1 MGTSGWSTQQ
11 LAEFVAAVSA
21 AENEASAA
29 TRAVERAAEALD
41 ADVAAI
47 VCEGQL
53 IAAIGYP
60 DGTAPIAEL
69 EAVEPGVE
77 GSALEVPGVGAS
89 LASAAPLEHPPAAR
103 LVIARGGPTGL
114 TREETGLLRGMAR
127 VASMTMRMLRVLDNE
142 RAAREEVERLGLDQ
156 AALRRVATLVA
167 KAAPPEDI
175 YAAVAT
181 EIAQRLGAD
190 VVAVLRYEANGT
202 ATIVGGWGVPSQ
214 QIPIGTQLGVAGEGV
229 AVSVW
234 QTRRPARVERFDGPP
249 GSVAACFRSLGVH
262 TGVGCPIMV
271 DDDLWGVAFAATARR
286 GALPAGS
293 ESRIAEFTQ
302 LVSAAI
308 ANAEARVE
316 VRRIADEQAALRRVA
331 TLVARG
337 APADEVFGAVAS
349 ETRAVLDSDISTL
362 LRLEPDG
369 RITVMA
375 TESRL
380 SNVVAVGERHQP
392 LPGGAVERALQTG
405 RTARSDGY
413 GGELGSMA
421 DHLRT
426 LGYGGSASAPIV
438 VADRLWGVISVVWAQ
453 GRSVPP
459 DGEDRLMQ
467 FGELIATALAN
478 AEARADLR
486 QVGEEQAALRR
497 VATGVARGDPP
508 SAVFAAVAVEA
519 GKVIPA
525 ADVAL
530 VGRYDPDDEIEF
542 VGGWSRDG
550 DPSFV
555 GHHVALGGHNVSTLV
570 FQSNHPAR
578 CDHIPDDSTPATAFA
593 RQWARSS
600 AGAPINVEGR
610 LWGVMIVG
618 AADEG
623 ALPVGTEHRLAQFS
637 ELVATAIGNAEA
649 REELRRV
656 ADEQAALRRV
666 ATLVARD
673 EAPEAAFAAVADELA
688 HLFHAE
694 ATGVS
699 RYELDGTVTTVG
711 SWSSIGPSV
720 RAGSKTT
727 VGGQN
732 VTALVFETGQPA
744 RIDRYDADDA
754 TSATSIARRHGARS
768 AAGAPIR
775 VAGRIWGSV
784 QVAMS
789 REAVLPGRTEER
801 LAAFAEL
808 TASAIAKAQ
817 AREELR
823 RVADDQAA
831 LRRVATLVARAAPP
845 AEVFAA
851 VAAEVGRLLSME
863 GAGVLRYDGDRS
875 ATVVGG
881 WSGTGDDP
889 RIGLTIPL
897 GGHNAVTRVFE
908 TGRPA
913 RIEYAPD
920 DSNAATAHGREAGGQ
935 AAIGAPIGVA
945 GGLWGAVV
953 LVAGRE
959 DTLTPETETRLVA
972 FTDLVATAIANAQAR
987 EELRRVAEE
996 QAALRR
1002 VATLVAAAAPP
1013 AEVFASVAEEVS
1025 RLLQVDRAF
1034 VARYE
1039 ADQSVSIV
1047 AGWSSTGATL
1057 PIGARGPVDDGSVSD
1072 LVRSTGGAARIDA
1085 YPDYPDYPGGLPA
1098 AVGMR
1103 SAVGVPILVENRLWG
1118 LVATGSAG
1126 DEPPP
1131 PETEERLIK
1140 FTELVATAIANA
1152 NARSELT
1159 ASRARIVA
1167 SADEARRKMER
1178 DLHDGAQAQLVTL
1191 VLQVRAAQEVLPAD
1205 DLLAAELERVATG
1218 LTSALD
1224 ELRELASGIHPPILA
1239 SGGLGPAV
1247 RMLGRRSRIPVD
1259 VDVRT
1264 ADRLPKPVEVGAYY
1278 VVSEALTNAV
1288 KHSEA
1293 TSVRVEIEAA
1303 DKTLRIGVQDDGV
1316 GGAEFARGSGLLGLR
1331 DRVEA
1336 LGGRI
1341 ALESE
1346 RGAGTSLSVELPLSP
1361 DRATVAQ

>member
-1 MGTSGWSTQQ
+1 
-11 LAEFVAAVSA
+11 
-21 AENEASAA
+21 
-29 TRAVERAAEALD
+29 
-41 ADVAAI
+41 
-47 VCEGQL
+47 
-53 IAAIGYP
+53 
-60 DGTAPIAEL
+60 
-69 EAVEPGVE
+69 
-77 GSALEVPGVGAS
+77 
-89 LASAAPLEHPPAAR
+89 
-103 LVIARGGPTGL
+103 
-114 TREETGLLRGMAR
+114 
-127 VASMTMRMLRVLDNE
+127 
-142 RAAREEVERLGLDQ
+142 
-156 AALRRVATLVA
+156 
-167 KAAPPEDI
+167 
-175 YAAVAT
+175 
-181 EIAQRLGAD
+181 
-190 VVAVLRYEANGT
+190 
-202 ATIVGGWGVPSQ
+202 
-214 QIPIGTQLGVAGEGV
+214 
-229 AVSVW
+229 
-234 QTRRPARVERFDGPP
+234 
-249 GSVAACFRSLGVH
+249 
-262 TGVGCPIMV
+262 
-271 DDDLWGVAFAATARR
+271 
-286 GALPAGS
+286 
-293 ESRIAEFTQ
+293 
-302 LVSAAI
+302 
-308 ANAEARVE
+308 
-316 VRRIADEQAALRRVA
+316 
-331 TLVARG
+331 
-337 APADEVFGAVAS
+337 
-349 ETRAVLDSDISTL
+349 
-362 LRLEPDG
+362 
-369 RITVMA
+369 
-375 TESRL
+375 
-380 SNVVAVGERHQP
+380 
-392 LPGGAVERALQTG
+392 GGAVERALQTG
-405 RTARSDGY
+405 RTAHTDGY
-413 GGELGSMA
+413 EGGPGSMGA
-421 DHLRT
+421 HLRA
-426 LGYGGSASAPIV
+426 LRYGGSASAPVV

-453 GRSVPP
+453 GRPVPP
-459 DGEDRLMQ
+459 GGEERLMQ

-486 QVGEEQAALRR
+486 QVAEEQAALRR
-497 VATGVARGDPP
+497 VATLVARGEPP

-519 GKVIPA
+519 GHVIPA

-530 VGRYDPDDEIEF
+530 VGRYDPDDAIEL

-550 DPSFV
+550 DSSFV
-555 GHHVALGGHNVSTLV
+555 GDRVALGGRNVSTLV
-570 FQSNHPAR
+570 FQSNRPAR
-578 CDHIPDDSTPATAFA
+578 RDHIPDDSTPASTFA
-593 RQWARSS
+593 RKWARSS

-618 AADEG
+618 GADED
-623 ALPVGTEHRLAQFS
+623 ALPAGTEHRLAQFS

-673 EAPEAAFAAVADELA
+673 EAPEAAFAAVAEELA

-694 ATGVS
+694 AAGVN
-699 RYELDGTVTTVG
+699 RHEMDGTVTSVG
-711 SWSSIGPSV
+711 SWNSV
-720 RAGSKTT
+720 GQAT
-727 VGGQN
+727 VGTRTTLGGHN
-732 VTALVFETGQPA
+732 VTTLVFETGQPA

-754 TSATSIARRHGARS
+754 SSATSIARRHGARS

-789 REAVLPGRTEER
+789 REAVLPARTEER

-851 VAAEVGRLLSME
+851 VAAEVGRLLSVE

-881 WSGTGDDP
+881 WSGTGDDA

-935 AAIGAPIGVA
+935 AALGAPIGVA
-945 GGLWGAVV
+945 GRLWGAVV
-953 LVAGRE
+953 LVARGE
-959 DTLTPETETRLVA
+959 DTLTSETETRLVA
-972 FTDLVATAIANAQAR
+972 FTELVATAIANAQAR
-987 EELRRVAEE
+987 EELRRVADE

-1013 AEVFASVAEEVS
+1013 AQVFASVAEEVG

-1039 ADQSVSIV
+1039 ADESVSIV

-1057 PIGARGPVDDGSVSD
+1057 PVGARGPVEDGSVSD

-1085 YPDYPDYPGGLPA
+1085 YPDYPDYPGGLPD

-1103 SAVGVPILVENRLWG
+1103 SSVGVPILVENRLWG
-1118 LVATGSAG
+1118 LVATGSG
-1126 DEPPP
+1126 GGEPPSA
-1131 PETEERLIK
+1131 ETEERLTK

-1159 ASRARIVA
+1159 ESRARIVA
-1167 SADEARRKMER
+1167 SADEARRKIER

-1191 VLQVRAAQEVLPAD
+1191 VLPVRAAQEVLPAD

-1247 RMLGRRSRIPVD
+1247 RMLGRRARIPVD
-1259 VDVRT
+1259 VDVRM

-1293 TSVRVEIEAA
+1293 TSVAVEIEVA
-1303 DKTLRIGVQDDGV
+1303 DAVLRIVVQDDGV

-1361 DRATVAQ
+1361 DQAAVAQ

>member
-1 MGTSGWSTQQ
+1 MATSGWSAQQ

-29 TRAVERAAEALD
+29 ATAVERVAEALE
-41 ADVAAI
+41 AEVAAI
-47 VCEGQL
+47 VCDGRL

-60 DGTAPIAEL
+60 GETAPIGEL
-69 EAVEPGVE
+69 EAVKPGVE
-77 GSALEVPGVGAS
+77 GSGFEVPGAGAGS
-89 LASAAPLEHPPAAR
+89 ASAAPLEHPPGAR

-142 RAAREEVERLGLDQ
+142 RAAREEVERLALDQ
-156 AALRRVATLVA
+156 AGLRRVATLVA
-167 KAAPPEDI
+167 KAAPREDI
-175 YAAVAT
+175 YAAVAA

-190 VVAVLRYEANGT
+190 VVALLRYEASGT
-202 ATIVGGWGVPSQ
+202 ATIIGAWGVPSE
-214 QIPIGTQLGVAGEGV
+214 QIPIGTPLRVAGEGV

-234 QTRRPARVERFDGPP
+234 DTRRPARVERFDGPP

-286 GALPAGS
+286 SALPAGS
-293 ESRIAEFTQ
+293 EGRIAEFTQ

-308 ANAEARVE
+308 ANAEARAE

-337 APADEVFGAVAS
+337 APAGKVLGAVAS

-369 RITVMA
+369 MITVMA
-375 TESRL
+375 TESTL
-380 SNVVAVGERHQP
+380 SPVVAVGERHKP

-405 RTARSDGY
+405 RTARTDGY
-413 GGELGSMA
+413 EGEPGSMG
-421 DHLRT
+421 DDLRA
-426 LGYGGSASAPIV
+426 LGYGASASAPIV

-459 DGEDRLMQ
+459 GGEDRLMQ

-478 AEARADLR
+478 AEAQADLR
-486 QVGEEQAALRR
+486 QVADEQAALRR
-497 VATGVARGDPP
+497 VATLVARGEPP

-519 GKVIPA
+519 GHVIPA

-530 VGRYDPDDEIEF
+530 VGRYDADDALEF

-555 GHHVALGGHNVSTLV
+555 GERVALGGHNVSTLV
-570 FQSNHPAR
+570 FQTNHPAR
-578 CDHIPDDSTPATAFA
+578 RDHIPDDSTEASTLA
-593 RQWARSS
+593 RNWARSS

-610 LWGVMIVG
+610 LWGVVIVG
-618 AADEG
+618 GANEG
-623 ALPVGTEHRLAQFS
+623 ALPAGAEHRLAQFS
-637 ELVATAIGNAEA
+637 ALVATAIGNADA

-673 EAPEAAFAAVADELA
+673 EAPEAAFAAVAEELG

-694 ATGVS
+694 ATGVN
-699 RYELDGTVTTVG
+699 RYEVDRTVTTVG
-711 SWSSIGPSV
+711 SWNSIGPSV

-727 VGGQN
+727 LGGRN
-732 VTALVFETGQPA
+732 VTTLVFETGQPA
-744 RIDRYDADDA
+744 RIDRYEAND
-754 TSATSIARRHGARS
+754 SSNATSIARRHGARS

-775 VAGRIWGSV
+775 VAGRLWGSV

-789 REAVLPGRTEER
+789 REAALPARTEER

-831 LRRVATLVARAAPP
+831 LRRVATLVAREAPP

-851 VAAEVGRLLSME
+851 VAAEVGGLFAVDR
-863 GAGVLRYDGDRS
+863 AGVCRYEADR
-875 ATVVGG
+875 AVTVVGG
-881 WSGTGDDP
+881 WSGTGEHLP
-889 RIGLTIPL
+889 IGTPIPL
-897 GGHNAVTRVFE
+897 GGQNTVTRVFE

-913 RIEYAPD
+913 RVAYLPD
-920 DSNAATAHGREAGGQ
+920 DSNPATTLARETGGRAS
-935 AAIGAPIGVA
+935 IGAPIS
-945 GGLWGAVV
+945 
-953 LVAGRE
+953 VAGRLWGTMVLVTRAE
-959 DTLTPETETRLVA
+959 DDLPADTETRLVA
-972 FTDLVATAIANAQAR
+972 FTELVATAIANAEAR
-987 EELRRVAEE
+987 EELRRVADD

-1002 VATLVAAAAPP
+1002 VATLVARGAPADEIFDAVTDEAHRLLHADQTGLSRYDPDGLWTVLAVRGAVTDMMPIGFRLDPGPSMPGVAELLSGRSVRVDGPP
-1013 AEVFASVAEEVS
+1013 ANTA
-1025 RLLQVDRAF
+1025 
-1034 VARYE
+1034 
-1039 ADQSVSIV
+1039 
-1047 AGWSSTGATL
+1047 
-1057 PIGARGPVDDGSVSD
+1057 VDDLIRAEQLQAWVASPIVLMGQTWGQV
-1072 LVRSTGGAARIDA
+1072 
-1085 YPDYPDYPGGLPA
+1085 
-1098 AVGMR
+1098 AVFSRHGPMP
-1103 SAVGVPILVENRLWG
+1103 VG
-1118 LVATGSAG
+1118 
-1126 DEPPP
+1126 
-1131 PETEERLIK
+1131 TEERLAG
-1140 FTELVATAIANA
+1140 FTELTATAIANA
-1152 NARSELT
+1152 TARAELK

-1167 SADEARRKMER
+1167 SADETRHKIER

-1191 VLQVRAAQEVLPAD
+1191 VLQVRAAQEVLPPND
-1205 DLLAAELERVATG
+1205 PLAAELERVATG
-1218 LTSALD
+1218 LTGALD
-1224 ELRELASGIHPPILA
+1224 ELRELASGIHPPILT

-1247 RMLGRRSRIPVD
+1247 RMLGRRARIPVD

-1264 ADRLPKPVEVGAYY
+1264 ADRLSEPVEVGAYY

-1288 KHSEA
+1288 KHSDA
-1293 TSVRVEIEAA
+1293 TSVTVEIEAA
-1303 DKTLRIGVQDDGV
+1303 HNVLRIGVRDDGV
-1316 GGAEFARGSGLLGLR
+1316 GGAEFARGSGLVGLK

-1361 DRATVAQ
+1361 DPTAAASS

>member
-21 AENEASAA
+21 AENEVSAA
-29 TRAVERAAEALD
+29 ATAVERVAEALD
-41 ADVAAI
+41 AEVAAI
-47 VCEGQL
+47 VCDGGL

-60 DGTAPIAEL
+60 GGTAPVGEL

-89 LASAAPLEHPPAAR
+89 SASAAPLEHPPGAR
-103 LVIARGGPTGL
+103 LVVARGGPTGL

-142 RAAREEVERLGLDQ
+142 RAAREEVERLALDQ

-167 KAAPPEDI
+167 KAAPRENI
-175 YAAVAT
+175 YAAVAA

-202 ATIVGGWGVPSQ
+202 ATIIGGWGVPDA
-214 QIPIGTQLGVAGEGV
+214 QIPIGSQLRIAGEGV

-293 ESRIAEFTQ
+293 EARIAEFTQ

-308 ANAEARVE
+308 ANAEARAE
-316 VRRIADEQAALRRVA
+316 VRRIADEQTALRRVA

-337 APADEVFGAVAS
+337 APADEVLGAVAS
-349 ETRAVLDSDISTL
+349 ETRAVLDSDVSTL

-369 RITVMA
+369 MITVMA
-375 TESRL
+375 TESTL
-380 SNVVAVGERHQP
+380 SPVVAVGERHKP

-405 RTARSDGY
+405 RTAHTDGY
-413 GGELGSMA
+413 EGEPGSVGL
-421 DHLRT
+421 HLRA
-426 LGYGGSASAPIV
+426 LRYGGSASAPIV

-459 DGEDRLMQ
+459 GGEDRLMQ
-467 FGELIATALAN
+467 FGGLIATALAN

-486 QVGEEQAALRR
+486 EVADEQAALRR
-497 VATGVARGDPP
+497 VATLVARGEPP

-519 GKVIPA
+519 GHVIPA

-530 VGRYDPDDEIEF
+530 VGRYDPDDTIEF
-542 VGGWSRDG
+542 VGGWGRDG
-550 DPSFV
+550 DPGFV
-555 GHHVALGGHNVSTLV
+555 GDRVALGGRNVSTLV
-570 FQSNHPAR
+570 FERNEPVRVDYLA
-578 CDHIPDDSTPATAFA
+578 DDATPATALA
-593 RQWARSS
+593 REWARSS
-600 AGAPINVEGR
+600 VGAPINVEGR

-618 AADEG
+618 AAGED
-623 ALPVGTEHRLAQFS
+623 ALPAGTEHRLAQFT
-637 ELVATAIGNAEA
+637 ELI
-649 REELRRV
+649 
-656 ADEQAALRRV
+656 
-666 ATLVARD
+666 
-673 EAPEAAFAAVADELA
+673 
-688 HLFHAE
+688 
-694 ATGVS
+694 
-699 RYELDGTVTTVG
+699 
-711 SWSSIGPSV
+711 
-720 RAGSKTT
+720 
-727 VGGQN
+727 
-732 VTALVFETGQPA
+732 
-744 RIDRYDADDA
+744 
-754 TSATSIARRHGARS
+754 
-768 AAGAPIR
+768 
-775 VAGRIWGSV
+775 
-784 QVAMS
+784 
-789 REAVLPGRTEER
+789 
-801 LAAFAEL
+801 
-808 TASAIAKAQ
+808 
-817 AREELR
+817 
-823 RVADDQAA
+823 
-831 LRRVATLVARAAPP
+831 
-845 AEVFAA
+845 
-851 VAAEVGRLLSME
+851 
-863 GAGVLRYDGDRS
+863 
-875 ATVVGG
+875 
-881 WSGTGDDP
+881 
-889 RIGLTIPL
+889 
-897 GGHNAVTRVFE
+897 
-908 TGRPA
+908 
-913 RIEYAPD
+913 
-920 DSNAATAHGREAGGQ
+920 
-935 AAIGAPIGVA
+935 
-945 GGLWGAVV
+945 
-953 LVAGRE
+953 
-959 DTLTPETETRLVA
+959 
-972 FTDLVATAIANAQAR
+972 ATAIANAQAR
-987 EELRRVAEE
+987 EDLRRVADE

-1013 AEVFASVAEEVS
+1013 AEVFASVAEEVG

-1057 PIGARGPVDDGSVSD
+1057 PVGARGPVDDGSVSD
-1072 LVRSTGGAARIDA
+1072 LVRRTGEAARIDA

-1118 LVATGSAG
+1118 LVATGSGG
-1126 DEPPP
+1126 DEPPSP
-1131 PETEERLIK
+1131 DAEARLTK

-1167 SADEARRKMER
+1167 SADEARRKIER

-1191 VLQVRAAQEVLPAD
+1191 VLQVRAAQEVLPPD

-1264 ADRLPKPVEVGAYY
+1264 ADRLPKPVEVAAYY

-1303 DKTLRIGVQDDGV
+1303 DNALRIGVQDDGV

-1346 RGAGTSLSVELPLSP
+1346 RGLGTSLSVELPLSP
-1361 DRATVAQ
+1361 DQAAVAQ

>member
-21 AENEASAA
+21 ADNEASAA
-29 TRAVERAAEALD
+29 TTAVERVAEALD
-41 ADVAAI
+41 AEVAAI
-47 VCEGQL
+47 VCDGQL

-60 DGTAPIAEL
+60 GGTGPIGEL
-69 EAVEPGVE
+69 EAVQAGVE
-77 GSALEVPGVGAS
+77 GSVLDVPGVGAGS
-89 LASAAPLEHPPAAR
+89 ASAAPLEHPPGAR

-127 VASMTMRMLRVLDNE
+127 VASMTMRMLRVLDSE
-142 RAAREEVERLGLDQ
+142 RAARADVERLALDQ

-167 KAAPPEDI
+167 EAAPRQDI
-175 YAAVAT
+175 YAAVAA

-190 VVAVLRYEANGT
+190 AGAVLRYEASGT
-202 ATIVGGWGVPSQ
+202 ATIVGGWGVPGL
-214 QIPIGTQLGVAGEGV
+214 QIPVGSRLLVEGEGV
-229 AVSVW
+229 VASVW
-234 QTRRPARVERFDGPP
+234 RTRRPARIERFDGPP
-249 GSVAACFRSLGVH
+249 GSAAARFRSLGLH
-262 TGVGCPIMV
+262 TAVGSPIIV
-271 DDDLWGVAFAATARR
+271 DDHLWGVAFAATAQRD
-286 GALPAGS
+286 ALPAGS
-293 ESRIAEFTQ
+293 EARIAEFTQ
-302 LVSAAI
+302 LLAAAI
-308 ANAEARVE
+308 ANAEARAE

-337 APADEVFGAVAS
+337 APADEVLGAVAS
-349 ETRAVLDSDISTL
+349 ETRAVLDSDTSTL

-369 RITVMA
+369 MITVMA
-375 TESRL
+375 TESTL
-380 SNVVAVGERHQP
+380 SPVVAVGERHKP
-392 LPGGAVERALQTG
+392 LPGGAVERALNTG
-405 RTARSDGY
+405 RTARTDGY
-413 GGELGSMA
+413 EGEPGSMG
-421 DHLRT
+421 DHLRA

-438 VADRLWGVISVVWAQ
+438 VADRLWGVINVVWAR

-459 DGEDRLMQ
+459 AGEDRLMQ

-486 QVGEEQAALRR
+486 QVADEQAALRR
-497 VATGVARGDPP
+497 VATRVARGEPP

-519 GKVIPA
+519 GRVIPA

-530 VGRYDPDDEIEF
+530 VGRYDPDDAIEF

-555 GHHVALGGHNVSTLV
+555 GERVALGGHNVSTLV

-578 CDHIPDDSTPATAFA
+578 SDHIPDDSTQASALA
-593 RQWARSS
+593 RKWARSS

-610 LWGVMIVG
+610 LWGAMIVG
-618 AADEG
+618 AADEDS
-623 ALPVGTEHRLAQFS
+623 LPAGTEHRLAQFS

-666 ATLVARD
+666 ATLVAHD
-673 EAPEAAFAAVADELA
+673 EAPEAAFAAVAEELG
-688 HLFHAE
+688 HLFDAE
-694 ATGVS
+694 AAGVN
-699 RYELDGTVTTVG
+699 RYEMDGAVTSVG
-711 SWSSIGPSV
+711 SWNSLGESITGT
-720 RAGSKTT
+720 RTT
-727 VGGQN
+727 LGGHN
-732 VTALVFETGQPA
+732 VTTLVFETGQPA

-754 TSATSIARRHGARS
+754 SSATSIARRHGARS

-789 REAVLPGRTEER
+789 REAALPARTEER

-823 RVADDQAA
+823 RAADDQAA
-831 LRRVATLVARAAPP
+831 LRRVATLVAREAPP

-913 RIEYAPD
+913 RIEYAAD
-920 DSNAATAHGREAGGQ
+920 DSNAATAQGREAGGR

-945 GGLWGAVV
+945 GRLWGAVV
-953 LVAGRE
+953 LVTGGE
-959 DTLTPETETRLVA
+959 DTLTAETETRLVA
-972 FTDLVATAIANAQAR
+972 FSELVATAIANAEAR
-987 EELRRVAEE
+987 GELRRVADE

-1002 VATLVAAAAPP
+1002 VATLVAHGAPP
-1013 AEVFASVAEEVS
+1013 AEVFAAVAGEVGRLLRADNALVVGFDDDDATATVVAVSGAPQIAHAGLRQRFSESRMS
-1025 RLLQVDRAF
+1025 RLVHESGQAVR
-1034 VARYE
+1034 
-1039 ADQSVSIV
+1039 
-1047 AGWSSTGATL
+1047 
-1057 PIGARGPVDDGSVSD
+1057 VDDYAALGGGTSDD
-1072 LVRSTGGAARIDA
+1072 LVRSGVGAPITVGG
-1085 YPDYPDYPGGLPA
+1085 
-1098 AVGMR
+1098 
-1103 SAVGVPILVENRLWG
+1103 RLWG
-1118 LVATGSAG
+1118 MIAVSSRRAGSLAP
-1126 DEPPP
+1126 D
-1131 PETEERLIK
+1131 TEARLTA
-1140 FTELVATAIANA
+1140 FTELAATAIANA
-1152 NARSELT
+1152 QAQADLA

-1167 SADEARRKMER
+1167 SADETRRRIER

-1191 VLQVRAAQEVLPAD
+1191 LLQVRAAQALVAPD

-1218 LTSALD
+1218 LNGSLD

-1239 SGGLGPAV
+1239 AGGLGPAV
-1247 RMLGRRSRIPVD
+1247 RMLGRRSGIPVQ

-1264 ADRLPKPVEVGAYY
+1264 ADRLPEPVEVAAYF

-1293 TSVRVEIEAA
+1293 TSLTVEIEAA
-1303 DKTLRIGVQDDGV
+1303 DNVLRIGVQDDGV
-1316 GGAEFARGSGLLGLR
+1316 GGAEFAGGSGLVGLR

-1341 ALESE
+1341 ALQSTP
-1346 RGAGTSLSVELPLSP
+1346 GLGTSLSVELPLSP
-1361 DRATVAQ
+1361 GPAAAASR

>member
-29 TRAVERAAEALD
+29 ATAVERVAEALD
-41 ADVAAI
+41 AEVAAI
-47 VCEGQL
+47 VCDGEL

-60 DGTAPIAEL
+60 GGIAPIGEL

-77 GSALEVPGVGAS
+77 GSAFEVPGFGTGS
-89 LASAAPLEHPPAAR
+89 ASAAPLEHPPGAR
-103 LVIARGGPTGL
+103 LVVARGGATGL
-114 TREETGLLRGMAR
+114 SREETGLLRGMAR
-127 VASMTMRMLRVLDNE
+127 VASMTMRMLRVLDDE
-142 RAAREEVERLGLDQ
+142 RAAREEVERLALDQ

-167 KAAPPEDI
+167 KAAPRENI
-175 YAAVAT
+175 YAAVAA

-190 VVAVLRYEANGT
+190 VGAVLRYEANGT
-202 ATIVGGWGVPSQ
+202 ATIIGGWGVPGE
-214 QIPIGTQLGVAGEGV
+214 QIPIGTQLRVAGEGV

-293 ESRIAEFTQ
+293 EARIAEFTQ

-337 APADEVFGAVAS
+337 AGADEVFGAVAS
-349 ETRAVLDSDISTL
+349 ETRTVLDSDISTL

-369 RITVMA
+369 MITVMA
-375 TESRL
+375 TESTL
-380 SNVVAVGERHQP
+380 SPVVAVGERHKP

-405 RTARSDGY
+405 RTARTEGY
-413 GGELGSMA
+413 EGESGSVGA
-421 DHLRT
+421 HLRA
-426 LGYGGSASAPIV
+426 LRYGGSASAPIV

-453 GRSVPP
+453 GRSVPAG
-459 DGEDRLMQ
+459 GEERLMQ

-486 QVGEEQAALRR
+486 QVAEEQAALRR
-497 VATGVARGDPP
+497 VATLVARGEPP

-519 GKVIPA
+519 GRVIPA

-530 VGRYDPDDEIEF
+530 VGRYDPDNALEF

-555 GHHVALGGHNVSTLV
+555 GDRVPLGGENVTTVV
-570 FQSNHPAR
+570 FQSNRPAR
-578 CDHIPDDSTPATAFA
+578 RDHIPDDSTPASTLA
-593 RQWARSS
+593 RKWARSS

-618 AADEG
+618 GADEE
-623 ALPVGTEHRLAQFS
+623 ALPAGTEHRLAQFS

-673 EAPEAAFAAVADELA
+673 DAPEAAFAAVTEELA

-694 ATGVS
+694 AAGVN
-699 RYELDGTVTTVG
+699 RHEMDGTVTSVG
-711 SWSSIGPSV
+711 SWNSV
-720 RAGSKTT
+720 GQAT
-727 VGGQN
+727 VGTRTTLGGHN
-732 VTALVFETGQPA
+732 VTTLVFETGQPA

-754 TSATSIARRHGARS
+754 SSATSIARRHGARS

-789 REAVLPGRTEER
+789 REAVLPARTEER

-817 AREELR
+817 ARQELR

-897 GGHNAVTRVFE
+897 GGQNAVTRVFE

-935 AAIGAPIGVA
+935 AALGAPIGVA
-945 GGLWGAVV
+945 GRLWGAVV
-953 LVAGRE
+953 LVARGE
-959 DTLTPETETRLVA
+959 DTLTTETETRLVA
-972 FTDLVATAIANAQAR
+972 FTELVATAIANAQAR
-987 EELRRVAEE
+987 EELRRVADE

-1013 AEVFASVAEEVS
+1013 AQVFASVAEEVG

-1039 ADQSVSIV
+1039 ADESVSIV

-1057 PIGARGPVDDGSVSD
+1057 PVGARGPVEDGSVSD

-1085 YPDYPDYPGGLPA
+1085 YPDYPDYPGGLPD

-1103 SAVGVPILVENRLWG
+1103 SSVGVPILVENRLWG
-1118 LVATGSAG
+1118 LVATGSG
-1126 DEPPP
+1126 GGEPPSA
-1131 PETEERLIK
+1131 ETEERLTK

-1152 NARSELT
+1152 NARAEVT

-1167 SADEARRKMER
+1167 SADEARRKIER

-1247 RMLGRRSRIPVD
+1247 RMLGRRARIPVD
-1259 VDVRT
+1259 VDVRM

-1293 TSVRVEIEAA
+1293 TSVAVEIEVA
-1303 DKTLRIGVQDDGV
+1303 DAVLRIVVQDDGV

-1361 DRATVAQ
+1361 DQAAVAQ

>member
-21 AENEASAA
+21 ADNEASAA
-29 TRAVERAAEALD
+29 TTAVERVAEALD
-41 ADVAAI
+41 AEVAAI
-47 VCEGQL
+47 VCDGQL

-60 DGTAPIAEL
+60 GGTGPIGEL
-69 EAVEPGVE
+69 EAVKAGVE
-77 GSALEVPGVGAS
+77 GSVLEVPGVGAGS
-89 LASAAPLEHPPAAR
+89 ASAAPLEHPPGAR

-142 RAAREEVERLGLDQ
+142 RAARADVERLALDQ

-167 KAAPPEDI
+167 EAAPRHDI
-175 YAAVAT
+175 YAAVAA

-190 VVAVLRYEANGT
+190 AGAVLRYEASGT
-202 ATIVGGWGVPSQ
+202 ATIVGSWGVPSLH
-214 QIPIGTQLGVAGEGV
+214 IPVGSRLLVEGEGV
-229 AVSVW
+229 VASVSR
-234 QTRRPARVERFDGPP
+234 TRRPARIERFDGPP
-249 GSVAACFRSLGVH
+249 GSAAARFRSLGLH
-262 TGVGCPIMV
+262 TAVGSPIIV
-271 DDDLWGVAFAATARR
+271 DDHLWGVAFAATARR
-286 GALPAGS
+286 DALPAGS
-293 ESRIAEFTQ
+293 EARIAEFTQ
-302 LVSAAI
+302 LLAAAI
-308 ANAEARVE
+308 ANAEARAE
-316 VRRIADEQAALRRVA
+316 VSRIADEQAALRRVA

-337 APADEVFGAVAS
+337 APADGIFGAVAS
-349 ETRAVLDSDISTL
+349 ETRAVLDSDLSTL

-369 RITVMA
+369 MITVVA
-375 TESRL
+375 TESTL
-380 SNVVAVGERHQP
+380 SPVVAVGERHKP
-392 LPGGAVERALQTG
+392 LPGGAVERALNTG
-405 RTARSDGY
+405 RTARTDGY
-413 GGELGSMA
+413 EGEPGSMG
-421 DHLRT
+421 DHLRA

-438 VADRLWGVISVVWAQ
+438 VADRLWGVINVVWAR

-459 DGEDRLMQ
+459 ASEDRLMQ

-486 QVGEEQAALRR
+486 QVADEQAALRR
-497 VATGVARGDPP
+497 VATRVARGEPP

-519 GKVIPA
+519 GRVIPA

-530 VGRYDPDDEIEF
+530 VGRYDPDDAIEF

-555 GHHVALGGHNVSTLV
+555 GERVALGGHNVSTLV

-578 CDHIPDDSTPATAFA
+578 RDHIPDDSTPASTFA
-593 RQWARSS
+593 RKWAHSS

-610 LWGVMIVG
+610 LWGAMIVG
-618 AADEG
+618 AADEDS
-623 ALPVGTEHRLAQFS
+623 LPAGTEHRLAQFS

-666 ATLVARD
+666 ATLVAHD
-673 EAPEAAFAAVADELA
+673 EAPEAAFAAVAEELG
-688 HLFHAE
+688 HLFGAE
-694 ATGVS
+694 AAGVN
-699 RYELDGTVTTVG
+699 RYEMDGAVTSVG
-711 SWSSIGPSV
+711 SWNSLGAS
-720 RAGSKTT
+720 TT
-727 VGGQN
+727 GTRTTLGGHN
-732 VTALVFETGQPA
+732 VTTLVFETGQPA

-754 TSATSIARRHGARS
+754 SSATSIARRHGARS

-789 REAVLPGRTEER
+789 REAALPARTEER

-823 RVADDQAA
+823 RSADDQAA
-831 LRRVATLVARAAPP
+831 LRRVATLVAREAAP

-913 RIEYAPD
+913 RIEYAAD
-920 DSNAATAHGREAGGQ
+920 DSNAATAQGREAGGR

-945 GGLWGAVV
+945 GRLWGAVV
-953 LVAGRE
+953 LVIGGE
-959 DTLTPETETRLVA
+959 DTLTAETETRLVA
-972 FTDLVATAIANAQAR
+972 FSELVATAIANAEAR
-987 EELRRVAEE
+987 GELRRVADE

-1002 VATLVAAAAPP
+1002 VATLVAHGAPP
-1013 AEVFASVAEEVS
+1013 AEVFAAVAGEVGRLLRADNALVVGFDDDDATATVVAVSGAPQIAHAGLRQRFSESRMS
-1025 RLLQVDRAF
+1025 RLVHESGQAVR
-1034 VARYE
+1034 
-1039 ADQSVSIV
+1039 I
-1047 AGWSSTGATL
+1047 
-1057 PIGARGPVDDGSVSD
+1057 DDYAALSGGTPDD
-1072 LVRSTGGAARIDA
+1072 LVRSGVGAPITVGG
-1085 YPDYPDYPGGLPA
+1085 
-1098 AVGMR
+1098 
-1103 SAVGVPILVENRLWG
+1103 RLWG
-1118 LVATGSAG
+1118 MIAVSSRRAGSLAP
-1126 DEPPP
+1126 D
-1131 PETEERLIK
+1131 TEARLTA
-1140 FTELVATAIANA
+1140 FTELAATAIANA
-1152 NARSELT
+1152 QAQADLA

-1167 SADEARRKMER
+1167 SADETRRRIER

-1191 VLQVRAAQEVLPAD
+1191 LLQVRAAQALVAPDEA
-1205 DLLAAELERVATG
+1205 LAAELERVATG
-1218 LTSALD
+1218 LNGSLA

-1239 SGGLGPAV
+1239 AGGLGPAV
-1247 RMLGRRSRIPVD
+1247 RMLGRRSGFPVQ

-1264 ADRLPKPVEVGAYY
+1264 ADRLPEPVEVAAYF

-1293 TSVRVEIEAA
+1293 TSVTVEIEAA
-1303 DKTLRIGVQDDGV
+1303 DNVLRIGVQDDGA
-1316 GGAEFARGSGLLGLR
+1316 GGAEFSGGSGLVGLR

-1341 ALESE
+1341 ALQSTP
-1346 RGAGTSLSVELPLSP
+1346 GLGTSLSVELPLSP
-1361 DRATVAQ
+1361 DPAAVASS